1 MAVRCARAQDIKIR
15 QMWHSELS
23 QTVQIAK
30 LNKTGVVD
38 LNHYLSNLRFVS
50 KSHARKTESAIATIL
65 LWQCFNAI
73 ATRVLKP
80 LVTQSI
86 PPCTR

>member
-1 MAVRCARAQDIKIR
+1 MVVRCARAQDIKIR
-15 QMWHSELS
+15 QMWDSELS
-23 QTVQIAK
+23 QTVLIAK
-30 LNKTGVVD
+30 LNKLTVVD
-38 LNHYLSNLRFVS
+38 LNTYLSNLRFVS
-50 KSHARKTESAIATIL
+50 KSHARKTETAIASIL
-65 LWQCFNAI
+65 LWQCLNAI